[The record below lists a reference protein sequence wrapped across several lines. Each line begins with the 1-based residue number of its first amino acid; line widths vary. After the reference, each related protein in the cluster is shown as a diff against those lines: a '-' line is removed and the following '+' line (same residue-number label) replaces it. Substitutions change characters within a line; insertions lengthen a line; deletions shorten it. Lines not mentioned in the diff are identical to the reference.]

1 MNELYRRHTIAAA
14 MVCIAS
20 SSAVAGGPPVASK
33 RRENFIPVDRGF
45 REKPMSDSLARM
57 LGKKRRR
64 A

>member
-1 MNELYRRHTIAAA
+1 MNERYRSIAAC
-14 MVCIAS
+14 MIGCIA
-20 SSAVAGGPPVASK
+20 SSAVAGGPPVSTK
-33 RRENFIPVDRGF
+33 SRDNFIPVDRGF